1 MVCFTMRTR
10 GVSLKFRALRE
21 KEKIERINSLLPIK
35 EEPEE
40 EGVPGRLTGHLPIAS
55 FFDHFA
61 SGTLAPIY
69 LGSWHTCA
77 LLSFPPF
84 YLMKFVSGTL
94 LLREGLRKSGNF

>member
-61 SGTLAPIY
+61 SGTLAPFY
-69 LGSWHTCA
+69 LGR
-77 LLSFPPF
+77 LVLYYLSRLFI
-84 YLMKFVSGTL
+84 
-94 LLREGLRKSGNF
+94 

>member
-10 GVSLKFRALRE
+10 REVSLKFRALRE

-61 SGTLAPIY
+61 SGTLVPID
-69 LGSWHTCA
+69 L
-77 LLSFPPF
+77 
-84 YLMKFVSGTL
+84 GTL
-94 LLREGLRKSGNF
+94 VLYYLSRLFI